1 MGLVLPMEASM
12 HGSFNGRSE
21 NQDRAGRN
29 WNIGLFALPALFV
42 ITLVA
47 LAIAQPSA
55 SNWIS
60 EAVQAEFGPPV
71 AAPTQLAKSA
81 TQIRTVKAY

>member
-1 MGLVLPMEASM
+1 MEASM
-12 HGSFNGRSE
+12 HGSFDRGSE
-21 NQDRAGRN
+21 NQNRAGRN
-29 WNIGLFALPALFV
+29 WNIGLFALPVLFA

-47 LAIAQPSA
+47 LAIAQPLA

-71 AAPTQLAKSA
+71 AAPTQVAKSA
-81 TQIRTVKAY
+81 PQTRTVKAD